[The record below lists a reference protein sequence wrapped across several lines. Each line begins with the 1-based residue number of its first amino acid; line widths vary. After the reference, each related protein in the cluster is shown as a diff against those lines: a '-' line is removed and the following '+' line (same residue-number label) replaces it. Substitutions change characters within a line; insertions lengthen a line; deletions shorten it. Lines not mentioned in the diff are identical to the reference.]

1 MEQGQV
7 NRPGLVPSETRM
19 PRKLTLRFLTP
30 YLFLLPGFIF
40 LSVWLIYPMVKAFQ
54 MSLYNWSFLPNVE
67 NIFIGFKNYFKAFSD
82 PNFWVALKNTLIF
95 LAVTVP
101 GQLILG
107 LVVALLLEQ
116 VKRLRVFFRAAYYI
130 PVITSLV
137 VVTLL
142 FRYLFNSSP
151 AGMIN
156 YLLVDIFHLLPT
168 PIAWLNE
175 PGTAL
180 VVICLIGI
188 FKGVGWTMV
197 IFLAA
202 LQGISE
208 DTYRAA
214 AVDGANG
221 WQIIRYITLPLILP
235 ALFIVLIMLSIGAFQ
250 AYIHVALL
258 TNGGPVHR
266 TEVLLSYMYYQAFTN
281 RDFGYAS
288 AISYILIAIVAV
300 ISQFQLRLLA
310 KEL

>member
-1 MEQGQV
+1 MQRRLSSQII
-7 NRPGLVPSETRM
+7 
-19 PRKLTLRFLTP
+19 TP
-30 YLFLLPGFIF
+30 YLFLLPGFAF
-40 LSVWLIYPMVKAFQ
+40 LGVWLIYPMFKTLQISLYDWSFNPEVESIFVGFQNYIRAFQ
-54 MSLYNWSFLPNVE
+54 
-67 NIFIGFKNYFKAFSD
+67 D
-82 PNFWVALKNTLIF
+82 HNFWIAAKNTLVF
-95 LAVTVP
+95 VAASVP

-107 LVVALLLEQ
+107 LIVALLLEQ
-116 VKRLRVFFRAAYYI
+116 VKRLRVFFRAAYYL

-156 YLLVDIFHLLPT
+156 YLLVDVFHMVSKPV
-168 PIAWLNE
+168 AWLNE
-175 PGTAL
+175 PSTAL
-180 VVICLIGI
+180 VVVCLIGI

-202 LQGISE
+202 LQGIPE

-235 ALFIVLIMLSIGAFQ
+235 VILIVLIMLSIGAFQ
-250 AYIHVALL
+250 AFIQVALL
-258 TNGGPVHR
+258 TNGGPMHR

-288 AISYILIAIVAV
+288 AISYIMIGIVAI
-300 ISQFQLRLLA
+300 ISQFQLRLLG
-310 KEL
+310 KDSD

>member
-1 MEQGQV
+1 MQ
-7 NRPGLVPSETRM
+7 
-19 PRKLTLRFLTP
+19 RKLTSQFITP

-40 LSVWLIYPMVKAFQ
+40 LAVWLIYPMVKALQ
-54 MSLYNWSFLPNVE
+54 ISLYDWSFNPDVASVFVGLQ
-67 NIFIGFKNYFKAFSD
+67 NYLRALKD
-82 PNFWVALKNTLIF
+82 PNFWIATKNTLLF
-95 LAVTVP
+95 VAVSVP
-101 GQLILG
+101 GQLLLG
-107 LVVALLLEQ
+107 LIVALLLEQ
-116 VKRLRVFFRAAYYI
+116 VQHWRVFFRAAYYL

-156 YLLVDIFHLLPT
+156 YLLVDVFHALAKPV
-168 PIAWLNE
+168 AWLNE

-180 VVICLIGI
+180 VVVCLIGI

-202 LQGISE
+202 LQGIPE
-208 DTYRAA
+208 DIYRAA

-221 WQIIRYITLPLILP
+221 WQIIRYVTFPLILP
-235 ALFIVLIMLSIGAFQ
+235 TLFIVLIMLSIGAFQ
-250 AYIHVALL
+250 AFIHVALL
-258 TNGGPVHR
+258 TNGAPVHR

-288 AISYILIAIVAV
+288 AISYILIVIVAV
-300 ISQFQLRLLA
+300 ISQFQLRLLG
-310 KEL
+310 KDFE